1 VEENG
6 RVRKAK
12 LLSTYFEILVA
23 VSHYDNVM
31 SVCRRGGSLFKVCVV
46 IHTNGLV
53 LFPNP

>member
-12 LLSTYFEILVA
+12 VLSTYFEILVA
-23 VSHYDNVM
+23 VSHCDNVM